1 MSEASRTALR
11 EPVGTF
17 GALVA
22 YMMKLQLKSVL
33 IWGGVL
39 GLYAAAIVASYLS
52 FGDPAQMEQI
62 MSAYPEGMLEAF
74 GITDMSSIEGYLS
87 GQVFNLTPL
96 AIAFFPILA
105 LSSAIAGSEERGT
118 MDVLLGNPV
127 PRWQLVI
134 ASFVATAV
142 SLLLVVAIMGAFMH
156 GAAVLA
162 DLELSFTASV
172 EAVLNLWPISIFFGS
187 LALLCSA
194 IFHRR
199 ALAIAVPGFVLLAMY
214 LADTLGRVSEDLEIY
229 RDFSVFY
236 YYAPDGSSITD
247 GIDWVSFLGV
257 SGFAV
262 LFALLAVVVF
272 RRRDIYT

>member
-1 MSEASRTALR
+1 MSEMALRKPRLR
-11 EPVGTF
+11 EPTGTF
-17 GALVA
+17 AALAA
-22 YMMKLQLKSVL
+22 YMMRLQIKSVL

-52 FGDPAQMEQI
+52 FGDPEQMEQI

-74 GITDMSSIEGYLS
+74 GISDMSTIEGYLG
-87 GQVFNLTPL
+87 GQIFNLIPL
-96 AIAFFPILA
+96 AVAFFPILA

-118 MDVLLGNPV
+118 MDVLLGNPI
-127 PRWQLVI
+127 PRWQFVI
-134 ASFVATAV
+134 ASFVATAL
-142 SLLLVVAIMGAFMH
+142 SLLAIVAIMGGLMYGTA
-156 GAAVLA
+156 LLT
-162 DLELSFTASV
+162 DIELDFTASV
-172 EAVLNLWPISIFFGS
+172 EAVLNLWPISIFFGG

-214 LADTLGRVSEDLEIY
+214 LADTLGRVSEDLEVY

-236 YYAPDGSSITD
+236 CYGAAITD
-247 GIDWVSFLGV
+247 GIDWASFFGV
-257 SGFAV
+257 SGVAV
-262 LFALLAVVVF
+262 FSALLAVAVF